1 MDVLKRF
8 HVFGE
13 PIEVLL
19 RGEMSNGLLTVI
31 TETCEPGGGP
41 PPHSHTNEDEVFT
54 VLEGEFEVFD
64 GAQWHPL
71 VRGET
76 AFGPRNGVH
85 TFRNRGNTT
94 GKVQIVAAP
103 AGLEVYL
110 ERISSLVM
118 PRDAEKL
125 FEISRL
131 FGVTFAE

>member
-13 PIEVLL
+13 SIEVLL
-19 RGEMSNGLLTVI
+19 NGEMSNGLLTVI
-31 TETCEPGGGP
+31 TQTCEPGGGP

-71 VRGET
+71 ARGET
-76 AFGPRNGVH
+76 VFGPRNGVH

-103 AGLEVYL
+103 AGLEAYL
-110 ERISSLVM
+110 EKISSLVM